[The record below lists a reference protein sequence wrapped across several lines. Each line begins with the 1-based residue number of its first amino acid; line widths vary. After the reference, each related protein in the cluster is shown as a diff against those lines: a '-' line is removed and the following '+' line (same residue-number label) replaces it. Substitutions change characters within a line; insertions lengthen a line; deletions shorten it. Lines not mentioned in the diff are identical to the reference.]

1 MKKKTSVT
9 DVVSIK
15 LGRLMSE
22 KGWSIYKL
30 SRLSGLTPNCIQVI
44 LHKNYRDIKLS
55 TIIIF
60 AHYFDMTAAEFLYG
74 EEFLYENLDLDK

>member
-1 MKKKTSVT
+1 MTIVEVISN
-9 DVVSIK
+9 K

-44 LHKNYRDIKLS
+44 LHKDYKDIKLS
-55 TIIIF
+55 TIIIL
-60 AHYFDMTAAEFLYG
+60 AHCFDMTAAEFLDVK
-74 EEFLYENLDLDK
+74 EFLYENLDLEK